1 MKRSKSTNAVLLELI
16 EELLRKSREDDAR
29 IWRDIAGRLSKAS
42 QLRAE
47 VNISDIARHTKD
59 KDVIAVPGKVL
70 GAGEINHKVTAAA
83 LNFSA
88 QAREKIKAAGGKCL
102 SLRELMNSPPK
113 GGKVRIMG

>member
-1 MKRSKSTNAVLLELI
+1 MKKSKSTNSVLLELVD
-16 EELLRKSREDDAR
+16 ELLRKSREDDAR
-29 IWRDIAGRLSKAS
+29 VWRDLAGRISKAS

-47 VNISDIARHTKD
+47 VNIGEIARHTKN

-88 QAREKIKAAGGKCL
+88 QGKEKIKTAGGKCL
-102 SLRELMNSPPK
+102 SLRELMKAHPK
-113 GGKVRIMG
+113 GRNVRIMG

>member
-16 EELLRKSREDDAR
+16 EELLKKSREDDAR

-59 KDVIAVPGKVL
+59 KDIIAVPGKVL